1 MIYNLFFK
9 KLNNFPNKIFLIDHR
24 QKLSYKNA
32 WIEIQKYYYF
42 YKRNNIKKV
51 YFYANDSIYLIM
63 ALLAADQLGIEAC
76 ILNREFALNE
86 IITTIKRIGEG
97 TLLTDKNLSNLNE
110 VEYFFFE
117 EINKDIPN
125 YSLNMSN
132 KIIKNEANNGKIIIL
147 TTGTT
152 GISKAVLYTW
162 DRLISQGHLTHKENA
177 RWLLVYPL
185 NHFAGIQLLVHT
197 LLNNDCL
204 VIPKSK
210 EIGDLIEC
218 IVKNKINSISATPTF
233 WRFFLGKLKKEQIK
247 QFSLQHITLGGEATD
262 ISILQRLQQLFPNA
276 SISQVY
282 ATTELG
288 SCFSVSDSLPGF
300 PKEYLNRPV
309 GNVELKIVD
318 GELFIKSEKKMI
330 GYLNKNIKTIKHDKW
345 IATGDLVEIVDDR
358 VLFRGRKNDIINVGG
373 VKVFPLK
380 IEEEI
385 LKITG
390 VESIRVYGKKNPI
403 TGQIVC
409 ADIEI
414 KKEYNLDFI
423 KEEIQKVCRT
433 NLTRYEQPR
442 IINFVD
448 KIKKIN
454 EKIIRR

>member
-110 VEYFFFE
+110 VEYFSFE
-117 EINKDIPN
+117 EINKNISN
-125 YSLNMSN
+125 YSPNMSN
-132 KIIKNEANNGKIIIL
+132 KTIKNEANNGKIIIL

-162 DRLISQGHLTHKENA
+162 DRLISQGHLSHEENT

-185 NHFAGIQLLVHT
+185 NHFAGIQLLIHI
-197 LLNNDCL
+197 LLNNNCL

-210 EIGDLIEC
+210 EIRDLIEC
-218 IVKNKINSISATPTF
+218 IVENKVNSISATPTF
-233 WRFFLGKLKKEQIK
+233 WRFFLGKLKKEQIG
-247 QFSLQHITLGGEATD
+247 QLSLQYITLGGEATD
-262 ISILQRLQQLFPNA
+262 INILHKLQQLFPNA

-288 SCFSVSDSLPGF
+288 SCFSVRDSLPGF
-300 PKEYLNRPV
+300 PKEYLKRPV
-309 GNVELKIVD
+309 GNVELKIID
-318 GELFIKSEKKMI
+318 GELFVKSDKKMI
-330 GYLNKNIKTIKHDKW
+330 GYLNKNIKTIKHGEW
-345 IATGDLVEIVDDR
+345 IATGDLVEIVSDR
-358 VLFRGRKNDIINVGG
+358 VLFCGRKSDIINVGG

-380 IEEEI
+380 VEEEI
-385 LKITG
+385 LKLNG
-390 VESIRVYGKKNPI
+390 VESVKIYGKKNPI
-403 TGQIVC
+403 SGQIVC

-414 KKEYNLDFI
+414 KKDYNPEFI
-423 KEEIQKVCRT
+423 KEEIQKICKT

-454 EKIIRR
+454 TKIIRR